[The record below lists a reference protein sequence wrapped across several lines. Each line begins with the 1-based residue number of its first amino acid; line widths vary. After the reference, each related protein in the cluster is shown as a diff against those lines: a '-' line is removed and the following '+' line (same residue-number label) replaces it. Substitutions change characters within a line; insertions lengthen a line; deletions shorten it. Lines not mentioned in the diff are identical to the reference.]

1 MIELLLAVGRAISY
15 HKHDM
20 QHDPFAPKYGVTPGQ
35 MPQQPMQYGGM
46 PVQLPKDGPNRLL
59 IPFVICLVLFVA
71 AAGFGMWAFANMQDY
86 KNNSDKKVATAVQ
99 IAQQE
104 TSSAKDKEFVEKEK
118 SPLKE
123 YKGPAAFGTL
133 SIQYPKTWSAFVTE
147 SDNNGGTPIDGYMH
161 PGFVPGLQSGT
172 DFALRVKVVS
182 RQYADELK
190 QYESRVKAKKVSI
203 SPYTAPKV
211 SGVLGSRIDGEI
223 NTGQQDSMVLFPLR
237 DKTIEI
243 STESSQFKGDFD
255 SIILA
260 NLTFVP

>member
-1 MIELLLAVGRAISY
+1 MNP
-15 HKHDM
+15 
-20 QHDPFAPKYGVTPGQ
+20 QQQDPFAPKYGVTPGQ
-35 MPQQPMQYGGM
+35 TPQAPMQFGGM
-46 PVQLPKDGPNRLL
+46 PVQLPKNGMNKLL
-59 IPFVICLVLFVA
+59 IPFILSVLLFIGA
-71 AAGFGMWAFANMQDY
+71 LIFGVWAFTNMQDY
-86 KNNSDKKVATAVQ
+86 KNNSDKKVAAAVAV
-99 IAQQE
+99 AQQQ

-118 SPLKE
+118 NPLKE

-133 SIQYPKTWSAFVTE
+133 NIQYPKTWSAFITE
-147 SDNNGGTPIDGYMH
+147 SDKTNTPVDGYLH
-161 PGFVPGLQSGT
+161 PNFVPGLESGT

-190 QYESRVKAKKVSI
+190 QYESRVKTGKVKI
-203 SPYTAPKV
+203 SPYNAPKV
-211 SGVLGSRIDGEI
+211 SGVLGSRIEGEI
-223 NTGQQDSMVLFPLR
+223 TTGQQDSMVLFPLR

>member
-1 MIELLLAVGRAISY
+1 MN
-15 HKHDM
+15 K
-20 QHDPFAPKYGVTPGQ
+20 
-35 MPQQPMQYGGM
+35 
-46 PVQLPKDGPNRLL
+46 LL
-59 IPFVICLVLFVA
+59 IPFVIAAVLFIGVTVFGIWA
-71 AAGFGMWAFANMQDY
+71 YAGMQDY
-86 KNNSDKKVATAVQ
+86 KNNSDKKAATTVQ

-104 TSSAKDKEFVEKEK
+104 TATAKDKEFVEKEK
-118 SPLKE
+118 SPVKE

-147 SDNNGGTPIDGYMH
+147 SATSNTPVDGYFH

-182 RQYADELK
+182 KQYADELK
-190 QYESRVKAKKVSI
+190 QFESKAKAGKVKVS
-203 SPYTAPKV
+203 PYNAPKV
-211 SGVLGSRIDGEI
+211 AGVLGARVEGEI
-223 NTGQQDSMVLFPLR
+223 NTGQQDTMVLFPLR

-243 STESSQFKGDFD
+243 STETSQFKGDFD